1 MDEDQV
7 NEEQGTNDPERQ
19 EVTFKQAEQDETP
32 SRGMFSPVRRADPV
46 NLYTF
51 FGKQND
57 DVNERITDLQA
68 QIKDLTK
75 TDLIQSQ
82 NFEKSLINI
91 NTSILTLQQGL
102 KVISDKLEVS
112 DQLRKI
118 RDANEKRRDEQLAE
132 QQLREGKESLIEK
145 KMQATLAAPLQKIGA
160 KAQSVLGGLLK
171 FFNTILLG
179 IIGTRGIQVIGE
191 LIKGNKDTMEMIKSK
206 IVKELGVATGIF
218 LAINGGLAIAL
229 RSVIRLTGFI
239 GRIAFTNLLARPLRR
254 IFELAAQG
262 SFLRGAGP
270 GGGPGIIP
278 PGGPGKSKGK
288 VKSQRFGGRGVGSV
302 LPRFSSRFLGGLR
315 GFEEFQSGGDARD
328 VTAGVIGGAG
338 TPATISRLSFLPPYV
353 RVGLILA
360 DQFGILPITDT
371 VVDSIKGFLKP
382 GEMNQIQSQVQNRQ
396 LELRERA
403 NNVTVVGD
411 NTDET
416 NITGS
421 TQVSDASAL
430 LAVESG
436 NSDNPYLINSY
447 MQYNVVV

>member
-7 NEEQGTNDPERQ
+7 NEEQGSTDPERQ
-19 EVTFKQAEQDETP
+19 EVTFTEGSGKNESP
-32 SRGMFSPVRRADPV
+32 SRGMFSAVRRADPV

-57 DVNERITDLQA
+57 DLNERITDLQA

-239 GRIAFTNLLARPLRR
+239 G
-254 IFELAAQG
+254 
-262 SFLRGAGP
+262 
-270 GGGPGIIP
+270 
-278 PGGPGKSKGK
+278 
-288 VKSQRFGGRGVGSV
+288 
-302 LPRFSSRFLGGLR
+302 
-315 GFEEFQSGGDARD
+315 
-328 VTAGVIGGAG
+328 
-338 TPATISRLSFLPPYV
+338 
-353 RVGLILA
+353 
-360 DQFGILPITDT
+360 
-371 VVDSIKGFLKP
+371 
-382 GEMNQIQSQVQNRQ
+382 
-396 LELRERA
+396 
-403 NNVTVVGD
+403 
-411 NTDET
+411 
-416 NITGS
+416 
-421 TQVSDASAL
+421 
-430 LAVESG
+430 
-436 NSDNPYLINSY
+436 
-447 MQYNVVV
+447 